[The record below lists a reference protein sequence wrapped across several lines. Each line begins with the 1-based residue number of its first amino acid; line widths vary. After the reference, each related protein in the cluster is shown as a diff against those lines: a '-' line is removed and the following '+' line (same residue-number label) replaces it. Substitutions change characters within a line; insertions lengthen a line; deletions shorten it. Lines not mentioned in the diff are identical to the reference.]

1 MTMNKHIAMKEMFLK
16 YFNRVLCEGKGNSAE
31 IEILPLILTQYQKLF
46 NPEALQLNVPYTR
59 NNNPF
64 ENCINDTNVTDFP
77 TDGYVTASQIAPF
90 LGYTKDKYKRPEA
103 AVHRL
108 ASEGKI
114 PKPIYIG
121 SRSPRWRAGDIWDY
135 VSSQKGVTKDAA

>member
-1 MTMNKHIAMKEMFLK
+1 MKKNIAIEEMFLK
-16 YFNRVLCEGKGNSAE
+16 YFDRVLYEGKGNSSE
-31 IEILPLILTQYQKLF
+31 IEILPSILTQYQKLF
-46 NPEALQLNVPYTR
+46 NAEPLKGNVPYIR
-59 NNNPF
+59 NNDPF
-64 ENCINDTNVTDFP
+64 ESGDSNARDFP
-77 TDGYVTASQIAPF
+77 IDGYVSASQIAPF

-121 SRSPRWRAGDIWDY
+121 NRSPRWRAGDIWGY

>member
-1 MTMNKHIAMKEMFLK
+1 MIKHIAMEEMFLK
-16 YFNRVLCEGKGNSAE
+16 YFNRVLCEGKGNSSE

-46 NPEALQLNVPYTR
+46 NVEAIQGNVPYIR
-59 NNNPF
+59 NNPF
-64 ENCINDTNVTDFP
+64 NSGTNDTNVTDFP

-90 LGYTKDKYKRPEA
+90 LGYTKGKYKRPEA

-114 PKPIYIG
+114 PKPTYIG

-135 VSSQKGVTKDAA
+135 VSSQKGGTKDAA